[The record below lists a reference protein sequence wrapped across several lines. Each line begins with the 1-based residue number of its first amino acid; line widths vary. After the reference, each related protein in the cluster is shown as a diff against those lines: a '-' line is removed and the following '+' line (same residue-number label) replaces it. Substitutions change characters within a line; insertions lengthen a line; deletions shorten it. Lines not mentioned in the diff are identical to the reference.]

1 MQHPQRETYPQHLH
15 VNMIMIYRT
24 LLLSDDQSFI
34 GHVPDKPNWIY
45 ARSHAKLIEK
55 MERALQSVHI
65 PC

>member
-1 MQHPQRETYPQHLH
+1 
-15 VNMIMIYRT
+15 MIYRT